1 MLTRDFT
8 WSRNLSQEFAVS
20 RSRPAWVAVVIGR
33 EKKNLCYFHRCEK
46 TVERKPVHVIVS
58 GFGMFARTGTFFV
71 PLSLRSRPVRG
82 CRPAYCRSK
91 TARDCRRLV
100 CAEQAKSVRKDS
112 RPFTRHTQFFHKH
125 KYCAASLSSANF
137 RGVFQY
143 ILSPSGNPAQNA
155 RNFRLRKTRAN
166 AKFFYRGVRIRRHPK
181 GRSR

>member
-33 EKKNLCYFHRCEK
+33 EKKNFCYFHRCEK

-58 GFGMFARTGTFFV
+58 GFGMLARTGTFFV

-91 TARDCRRLV
+91 TA
-100 CAEQAKSVRKDS
+100 
-112 RPFTRHTQFFHKH
+112 
-125 KYCAASLSSANF
+125 
-137 RGVFQY
+137 G
-143 ILSPSGNPAQNA
+143 LSPIGLRGASEKCAKGFTTFHTPYTVFPQAQILCSFA
-155 RNFRLRKTRAN
+155 LKCQFS
-166 AKFFYRGVRIRRHPK
+166 RGFSIYF
-181 GRSR
+181 

>member
-58 GFGMFARTGTFFV
+58 GFGMLARTGTFFV
-71 PLSLRSRPVRG
+71 PLSLRSRPV
-82 CRPAYCRSK
+82 
-91 TARDCRRLV
+91 RDCRRLV

-112 RPFTRHTQFFHKH
+112 PSFTRHTQFFHKH
-125 KYCAASLSSANF
+125 KCCARVLVSTNF

-143 ILSPSGNPAQNA
+143 ILSPSENPAQNA
-155 RNFRLRKTRAN
+155 RNFRLRNTRAN
-166 AKFFYRGVRIRRHPK
+166 VKFFYRDARIRRRPK
-181 GRSR
+181 DRSR